1 MICHQFVQSN
11 ASKKED
17 TEEVMNY
24 QHNMDNSFV
33 VVVGPVPAEQN
44 VVVVVVVVD
53 DDDDDDE
60 EEEESSWEELEEL

>member
-1 MICHQFVQSN
+1 MICYNQFVQSN

-33 VVVGPVPAEQN
+33 VVVGPGPAEKN
-44 VVVVVVVVD
+44 VVVVVV
-53 DDDDDDE
+53 DDE

>member
-24 QHNMDNSFV
+24 QHHMDNSFV
-33 VVVGPVPAEQN
+33 VVVVGPGPAEQN
-44 VVVVVVVVD
+44 VVVDV
-53 DDDDDDE
+53 DE
-60 EEEESSWEELEEL
+60 EVESSWEELEEL

>member
-33 VVVGPVPAEQN
+33 VVVVVVVGPGPAEKN
-44 VVVVVVVVD
+44 VVVVVVD
-53 DDDDDDE
+53 D
-60 EEEESSWEELEEL
+60 

>member
-1 MICHQFVQSN
+1 MIGNQFVQSN

-33 VVVGPVPAEQN
+33 VVVGPGPAEKN
-44 VVVVVVVVD
+44 VVVVVVD
-53 DDDDDDE
+53 D
-60 EEEESSWEELEEL
+60 